1 MLAAALLASLL
12 AQAEPAPAP
21 APAPGPG
28 PAEAAPA
35 GQAPPAP
42 PAQAEPA
49 PASPAPAV
57 PAPATNAPAS
67 AAPAPPATPT
77 PRLPDEPPPAPA
89 NSVSVHVRYAYRVGS
104 DGDSLV
110 PAAGLSLG
118 GEFER
123 RLFGFKSG
131 FEIGLGANF
140 FYDRFSK
147 EVVAPSTDPMVQATV
162 ATRTLSQTTFAL
174 METTAWRYADMR
186 LFLGV
191 GAGLTVGYFA
201 SPDMTAN
208 STTALQPIAR
218 GVFGFDF
225 AIASRT
231 AAILRVDYSHTFDR
245 STFYTT
251 ATPGVTYPLFGDLFD
266 AGIGLLVRF

>member
-1 MLAAALLASLL
+1 
-12 AQAEPAPAP
+12 
-21 APAPGPG
+21 
-28 PAEAAPA
+28 
-35 GQAPPAP
+35 
-42 PAQAEPA
+42 
-49 PASPAPAV
+49 
-57 PAPATNAPAS
+57 
-67 AAPAPPATPT
+67 
-77 PRLPDEPPPAPA
+77 
-89 NSVSVHVRYAYRVGS
+89 VHVRYAYRVGS

>member
-12 AQAEPAPAP
+12 SQAEPAPLP
-21 APAPGPG
+21 GPGPG
-28 PAEAAPA
+28 PAEAAPPA
-35 GQAPPAP
+35 QATPAPPAP
-42 PAQAEPA
+42 AEPA
-49 PASPAPAV
+49 AAPA
-57 PAPATNAPAS
+57 
-67 AAPAPPATPT
+67 AAAPPATSGPT
-77 PRLPDEPPPAPA
+77 PPAPVAASPTPPAPSRPDEPPPAPA

-110 PAAGLSLG
+110 PAAGMSLG

-131 FEIGLGANF
+131 FELGLAANF

-186 LFLGV
+186 LYLGIGV
-191 GAGLTVGYFA
+191 GLTVGYFA
-201 SPDMTAN
+201 SPDVTSN
-208 STTALQPIAR
+208 STTALQPLAR

-225 AIASRT
+225 AIATRT

-245 STFYTT
+245 SDFYIS
-251 ATPGVTYPLFGDLFD
+251 APGMTHPLFGDLFD

>member
-21 APAPGPG
+21 GPG
-28 PAEAAPA
+28 PAETGPP
-35 GQAPPAP
+35 GQATPAP

-49 PASPAPAV
+49 PAPAAAPAV
-57 PAPATNAPAS
+57 PAPATTAPGAAS
-67 AAPAPPATPT
+67 PTPPAPSG
-77 PRLPDEPPPAPA
+77 PDEPPPAPA

-110 PAAGLSLG
+110 PAAGMSLG

-123 RLFGFKSG
+123 RLVGFKTG
-131 FEIGLGANF
+131 FELGLAANF

-174 METTAWRYADMR
+174 LETTAWRYADMR
-186 LFLGV
+186 LYLGI

-201 SPDMTAN
+201 SPDLTAS
-208 STTALQPIAR
+208 STTSLQPLAR

-225 AIASRT
+225 AIATRT

-245 STFYTT
+245 SDFYTA
-251 ATPGVTYPLFGDLFD
+251 ATPGVTHPLFGDLFD

>member
-21 APAPGPG
+21 APAPGP
-28 PAEAAPA
+28 AEAAPA
-35 GQAPPAP
+35 GQAAPAP
-42 PAQAEPA
+42 PGQAEPA
-49 PASPAPAV
+49 PPPAAAASPAV
-57 PAPATNAPAS
+57 PAPATTAPS
-67 AAPAPPATPT
+67 AASPTPPAPS
-77 PRLPDEPPPAPA
+77 RPDEPPPAPA
-89 NSVSVHVRYAYRVGS
+89 NSVSVHVRYAYRIGS

-110 PAAGLSLG
+110 PAAGMSLG

-131 FEIGLGANF
+131 FELGLAANF

-186 LFLGV
+186 LYLGI
-191 GAGLTVGYFA
+191 GAGLTVGYFT
-201 SPDMTAN
+201 SPDVTAN
-208 STTALQPIAR
+208 STNAIQPLAR

-225 AIASRT
+225 AIATRT
-231 AAILRVDYSHTFDR
+231 AAILRVDYSHTFNRTDV
-245 STFYTT
+245 YIT
-251 ATPGVTYPLFGDLFD
+251 APGAVHPLFGDLFD